1 MSEIEQTSDT
11 VDRSDPDHPVFNIAP
26 PTADVEDDI
35 AKVAEDVAI
44 RGKEAQR
51 RTRRAMVNRVIAA
64 VRVEQLGLSGPND
77 STDVEELTSDA
88 MMRALDLYVQSR
100 PKASAGSISFA
111 LDTLEK
117 MHRIGEK

>member
-1 MSEIEQTSDT
+1 
-11 VDRSDPDHPVFNIAP
+11 
-26 PTADVEDDI
+26 VEDYI
-35 AKVAEDVAI
+35 AKVAADVAT
-44 RGKEAQR
+44 RSKEAQR